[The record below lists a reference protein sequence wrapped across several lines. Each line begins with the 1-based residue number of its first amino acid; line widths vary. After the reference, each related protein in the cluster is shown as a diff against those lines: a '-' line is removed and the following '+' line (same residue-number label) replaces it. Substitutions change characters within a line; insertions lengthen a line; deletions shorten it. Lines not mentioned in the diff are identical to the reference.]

1 MPMSYQLISKNQ
13 VGQFQWTWDGLTQ
26 STESNAKPP
35 NSVRMSFPVSSSRL
49 PSWAGGLSIYIEDRI
64 CRMAGGSWG
73 CGSMEVQ
80 VTLLIV
86 AYKSSSPNL
95 VVLDQWMREGRW
107 QKGNHFSSQKKKKPG
122 IKLMQENDNTFL
134 WLNSTIITHYLQL
147 SQS

>member
-1 MPMSYQLISKNQ
+1 
-13 VGQFQWTWDGLTQ
+13 
-26 STESNAKPP
+26 
-35 NSVRMSFPVSSSRL
+35 
-49 PSWAGGLSIYIEDRI
+49 
-64 CRMAGGSWG
+64 MAGGSWG